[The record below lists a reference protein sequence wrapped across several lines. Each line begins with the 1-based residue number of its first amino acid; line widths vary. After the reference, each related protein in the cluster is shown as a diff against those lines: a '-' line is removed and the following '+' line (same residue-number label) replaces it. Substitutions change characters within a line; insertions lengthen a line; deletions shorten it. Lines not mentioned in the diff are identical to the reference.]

1 MSPEE
6 SKIMAGFFISVFEQE
21 AGTTARVIKAIPEN
35 NQHYRPDPQ
44 SRTALELA
52 RHIVLEDVWLLDAV
66 IDLEF
71 KPLPDQTDACG
82 IMTPA
87 QAVETYNEALP
98 SRIQKVKSLSGEHL
112 TNKISLLGMINTSAA
127 EFLSLLIRHSVHHR
141 GQLSAYLRAMG
152 GKVPQ
157 IYGPSADE
165 PMETPAQA

>member
-82 IMTPA
+82 IMTPLGIA
-87 QAVETYNEALP
+87 GLARAAPKGRLVACTAEQPTARQNLP
-98 SRIQKVKSLSGEHL
+98 SRKWLPLASSTWVNIYEGNFGRRLTRIHDDFSIQ
-112 TNKISLLGMINTSAA
+112 
-127 EFLSLLIRHSVHHR
+127 
-141 GQLSAYLRAMG
+141 
-152 GKVPQ
+152 
-157 IYGPSADE
+157 
-165 PMETPAQA
+165 